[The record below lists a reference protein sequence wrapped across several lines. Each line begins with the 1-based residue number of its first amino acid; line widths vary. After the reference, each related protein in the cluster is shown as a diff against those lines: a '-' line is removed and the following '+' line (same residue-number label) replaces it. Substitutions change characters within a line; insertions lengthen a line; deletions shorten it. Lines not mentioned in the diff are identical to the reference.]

1 MTNRTLQRIALSL
14 ALIAG
19 SLLMELL
26 ACACVAALVVAYQE
40 GYEHLPA
47 RIGGVLVVW
56 AFGVGYRAVFLHLYV
71 SWRLKRF
78 LFTKRFGALLVA
90 IADLLLALVYAGVLS
105 LFFPPAQALFERSVF
120 WIPIF
125 SAIFIGSFLFAVFWR
140 HRVVALE
147 SA

>member
-1 MTNRTLQRIALSL
+1 MNRTLHRIALSL
-14 ALIAG
+14 AIIAG

-56 AFGVGYRAVFLHLYV
+56 AFSVGYRAIFLHLYA

-78 LFTKRFGALLVA
+78 MFAKRFEALLAAV
-90 IADLLLALVYAGVLS
+90 ADLLLAFAYAGVLS

-125 SAIFIGSFLFAVFWR
+125 AAILIASFLFAIFWR
-140 HRVVALE
+140 HRVMALE